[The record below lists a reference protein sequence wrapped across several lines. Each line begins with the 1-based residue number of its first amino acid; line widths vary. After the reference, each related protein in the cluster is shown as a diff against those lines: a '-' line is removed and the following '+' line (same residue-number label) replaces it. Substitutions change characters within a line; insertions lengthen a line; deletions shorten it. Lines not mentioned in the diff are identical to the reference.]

1 MWCQLQQRDILLSW
15 NTSDSLSRR
24 FDSVAVVLGDMVL
37 IQATI
42 FGNELLV
49 LSGSSM
55 IHTREIS
62 NKFKITDTEDIFQ
75 AVVGLVQLNARDV
88 VWKNFLIVQMG

>member
-1 MWCQLQQRDILLSW
+1 M
-15 NTSDSLSRR
+15 
-24 FDSVAVVLGDMVL
+24 VVGDMVL

-42 FGNELLV
+42 FGNELLM

-55 IHTREIS
+55 IDTRVIR
-62 NKFKITDTEDIFQ
+62 NKFKITDIEDIFQ
-75 AVVGLVQLNARDV
+75 AVIGLVLLNARDV